1 MAGYTSRAL
10 ANPLSRQLRPF
21 APIFVVYVLATW
33 FTDAF
38 FMGDTWIY
46 VSDLLKAQSF
56 GASFR
61 DFGHALWLPLG
72 WLVCGA
78 LSPLLLLGVGDDARA
93 RVTLSLLG
101 INWVVAAAPYTPTDL
116 RNDPGRWQIT
126 SWRRGPTDWA
136 TAAGGRSCCLSSGG
150 SPIAIGRPKSGL
162 V

>member
-1 MAGYTSRAL
+1 L

-21 APIFVVYVLATW
+21 APKFVVYVLATW

-46 VSDLLKAQSF
+46 VSHLLKAQSL

-72 WLVCGA
+72 WLVCRV

-101 INWVVAAAPYTPTDL
+101 INWVVAGAPYTRTDL
-116 RNDPGRWQIT
+116 RNDP
-126 SWRRGPTDWA
+126 RRRREKEAKARREGA
-136 TAAGGRSCCLSSGG
+136 E
-150 SPIAIGRPKSGL
+150 L
-162 V
+162 VG